1 MAKASN
7 KEPSCKLNKLL
18 VCSKHSECKK
28 CGWYPAEEKRRKKEL
43 RERGLSINAEGKAYF
58 KVIPNE

>member
-7 KEPSCKLNKLL
+7 NQPSCKLNKLL
-18 VCSKHSECKK
+18 ICGIRHECKK
-28 CGWYPAEEKRRKKEL
+28 CGWYPPEEKRRKKEL